1 MFKVV
6 HAALVAALVPAAV
19 SAQTVTLQPENPA
32 RWDVAVHVGWL
43 GGNKAN
49 IAPDWNG
56 WTDAASV
63 DAGVGYHLTKHLKV
77 DLGLGTSGEASITIF
92 EPVVEPVVSWPPY
105 QTREHKFRATTVT
118 GGVTYQFM
126 ENAWFHPF
134 VGAGVAVIHE
144 RERARAQVGQA
155 FFRDAVT
162 RIQLPSLPELDR
174 TVTTAHP
181 YGALGFKAYASER
194 VFFRTDLRVSAS
206 TEFARS
212 VEWRA
217 GMGIDF

>member
-1 MFKVV
+1 MLKVLR
-6 HAALVAALVPAAV
+6 AALVAALLPAAA

-32 RWDVAVHVGWL
+32 RWDVAVNVGWL
-43 GGNKAN
+43 GANKAD
-49 IAPDWNG
+49 IAPEWNG
-56 WTDAASV
+56 WTDAAAV
-63 DAGVGYHLTKHLKV
+63 DASVGYHFTKHLKIE
-77 DLGLGTSGEASITIF
+77 LGVGTSGEASITIVEPLA
-92 EPVVEPVVSWPPY
+92 EPVGSWPPY
-105 QTREHKFRATTVT
+105 QTREHRFRSSTVT
-118 GGVTYQFM
+118 GGVTYQFL

-144 RERARAQVGQA
+144 RERARAQLGQF
-155 FFRDAVT
+155 FFRDAFT
-162 RIQLPSLPELDR
+162 RIQLPSLPEIDR